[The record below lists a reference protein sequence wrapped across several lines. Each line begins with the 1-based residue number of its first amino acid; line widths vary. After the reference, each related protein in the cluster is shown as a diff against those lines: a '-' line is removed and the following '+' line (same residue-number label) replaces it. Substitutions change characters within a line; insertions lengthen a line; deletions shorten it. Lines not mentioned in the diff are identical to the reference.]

1 MRGRRWLWVVLAL
14 VVVAGIALLLW
25 SSNRG
30 GSPAAEPS
38 PSGTPAATES
48 PEPEPEPVAVPVPA
62 PSAAPEEVAVEA
74 EATELTL
81 PFVTADARLR
91 QDPDQPL
98 LLEDVATGTALGDLE
113 AGAREMA
120 EEGLVQTGEPEVVSA
135 TVTAS
140 EPDADPPTLT
150 VLACLDYSG
159 VDVVDTDGTSVVD
172 PTASRRSATILHLV
186 EVDGRWLVERRT
198 FPDDPTC

>member
-1 MRGRRWLWVVLAL
+1 MRGRRWWLGAVAAV
-14 VVVAGIALLLW
+14 VVVAVAVLVW

-30 GSPAAEPS
+30 DAPTAEPS
-38 PSGTPAATES
+38 PSATAGGTET
-48 PEPEPEPVAVPVPA
+48 PEPEPEPVEVPVPA
-62 PSAAPEEVAVEA
+62 ASAAPEEVAVEA
-74 EATELTL
+74 DVAELTL

-91 QDPDQPL
+91 QDPEQPL
-98 LLEDVATGTALGDLE
+98 RLEEVATGTALGDLE

-120 EEGLVQTGEPEVVSA
+120 EEGLAQTGEPEVVSA

-140 EPDADPPTLT
+140 EPEADPPTLT
-150 VLACLDYSG
+150 VLACLDYSA
-159 VDVVDTDGTSVVD
+159 VDVVDADGASVVD
-172 PTASRRSATILHLV
+172 PSASRRSATILHMV